1 MPNNNFKNTKFA
13 QNFKEN
19 RAVWVTAI
27 TLLVALAVIAAV
39 ATVANRSKRE
49 ETTSPL
55 PTETTTKTPTTTT
68 PTPETDPPVSD
79 VSGVLP
85 TFAVPTSG
93 TLTKAHDA
101 DKQVFSNTMNDYRV
115 HLGIDIETAP
125 NAPVYAAAD
134 GTVAEVWEDP
144 LMGQCIALQHGGDA
158 VSIYKNLSLE
168 IADSIEAGAKVKS
181 GQLLAY
187 VGETAMTELADEPHL
202 HFELT
207 VAGLQV
213 DPLEYIDEEAVATL
227 SSSAYEDEIQNG

>member
-1 MPNNNFKNTKFA
+1 MPNNSFKNNKFV

-39 ATVANRSKRE
+39 ATVANRSKQSE
-49 ETTSPL
+49 ESSLPPESSTSAPETTQP
-55 PTETTTKTPTTTT
+55 
-68 PTPETDPPVSD
+68 DPPVSD
-79 VSGVLP
+79 VSGTLP
-85 TFAVPTSG
+85 IFAAPTNG
-93 TLTKAHDA
+93 TLTKSHDSEQ
-101 DKQVFSNTMNDYRV
+101 QVFSNTMNDYRV
-115 HLGIDIETAP
+115 HLGVDIETAL

-134 GTVAEVWEDP
+134 GTVAEIWEDP
-144 LMGQCIALQHGGDA
+144 LMGQCIAVQHSGDA
-158 VSIYKNLSLE
+158 VSIYKNLAAE
-168 IADSIEAGAKVKS
+168 IAEGIETGSKVEG

-213 DPLEYIDEEAVATL
+213 DPLDYLDEGAVATL
-227 SSSAYEDEIQNG
+227 SSAAYEDADVSKE

>member
-1 MPNNNFKNTKFA
+1 MPNNNFRNSKFA
-13 QNFKEN
+13 QNFREN

-39 ATVANRSKRE
+39 ATVANRSKQIDD
-49 ETTSPL
+49 
-55 PTETTTKTPTTTT
+55 TTT
-68 PTPETDPPVSD
+68 PPTDSTTATPPETNPPEPPISD

-85 TFAVPTSG
+85 TFAMPVSG
-93 TLTKAHDA
+93 TLTKPHDA
-101 DKQVFSNTMNDYRV
+101 EKQVFSNTMNDYRV
-115 HLGIDIETAP
+115 HLGVDIETAAS
-125 NAPVYAAAD
+125 APVYAAAD

-144 LMGQCIALQHGGDA
+144 LMGQCIAVSHGGDA
-158 VSIYKNLSLE
+158 VSIYKNLATE
-168 IADSIEAGAKVKS
+168 VAEGIEAGSEVKC

-213 DPLEYIDEEAVATL
+213 DPLEYFDEEAVATL
-227 SSSAYEDEIQNG
+227 SSSAYEDTNLTEE